1 MVEKLQY
8 SFRARAELAAYQVLA
23 GATALLGAG
32 SVPVLRRYFN
42 RIDEGFSDYLGTV
55 KKPPKVPSIW
65 VHGVSMGESLVAIGF
80 ASELRRLFPQ
90 MSLVFTSTHPDVIKN
105 VKKRQIADVVAYFP
119 LDTLVTMG
127 RAFERFRPAAV
138 FVAETD
144 FWPIFSHN
152 CARRGVPLMLVNGR
166 ISSKIAEFYRHAAGL
181 AEVVFG
187 AFTLFVVQTRLDR
200 ERLENIGVSP
210 DKIKVVGNVKAD
222 LSGMG
227 KPADL
232 ASVKKWQG
240 TRRLVVFGSLHPAEF
255 AMLLPVFKKL
265 AAKNVAVLVA
275 PRNIALIDEWQRV
288 LIDAG
293 LGAARRSAQSNEGS
307 EPFML
312 LDTMGELAS
321 AYSLAD
327 AAVVGGSI
335 DVKVGGHNPLEVME
349 QRVPLLLGP
358 NTRNFADVVEQLQVE
373 DGVRIC
379 SDADQ
384 FLAGIEGFL
393 NNPGLAAT
401 TAERAFQVL
410 QKNRGALAATL
421 ELAKKL
427 IRR

>member
-1 MVEKLQY
+1 
-8 SFRARAELAAYQVLA
+8 
-23 GATALLGAG
+23 
-32 SVPVLRRYFN
+32 
-42 RIDEGFSDYLGTV
+42 
-55 KKPPKVPSIW
+55 
-65 VHGVSMGESLVAIGF
+65 
-80 ASELRRLFPQ
+80 LRRLFPQ
-90 MSLVFTSTHPDVIKN
+90 MPLVFTSTHPDVIKN

-127 RAFERFRPAAV
+127 RAFDRFRPAAV

-166 ISSKIAEFYRHAAGL
+166 ISSKIADFYQHAAGL

-187 AFTLFVVQTRLDR
+187 AFTLFAVQTGLDR
-200 ERLENIGVSP
+200 ERLERVGVSSE
-210 DKIKVVGNVKAD
+210 KIEVVGNVKAD

-232 ASVKKWQG
+232 ASVKKWRG

-255 AMLLPVFKKL
+255 TMLLPVFSTL
-265 AAKNVAVLVA
+265 ATKSVAVLVA
-275 PRNIALIDEWQRV
+275 PRNIALIDEWQQV
-288 LIDAG
+288 LTAAG
-293 LGAARRSAQSNEGS
+293 LSVARRSASTNEGS
-307 EPFML
+307 ESILL
-312 LDTMGELAS
+312 LDTMGELAW

-327 AAVVGGSI
+327 VAVVGGSI
-335 DVKVGGHNPLEVME
+335 DTKVGGHNPLEVME

-358 NTRNFADVVEQLQVE
+358 NTRNFADVVEQLQAE

-393 NNPGLAAT
+393 NDHEMAEV

-410 QKNRGALAATL
+410 QRNRGALGATL